1 MFPLVPY
8 RLPNGRVSLAFVSLE
23 LGELGKTIL
32 LLIIVMSI
40 TIYKFLEFLYLEF
53 YEFSL
58 NKHINN
64 GLIVPIAQNS
74 YSQMLVLVI

>member
-23 LGELGKTIL
+23 LGELGSIFL

-40 TIYKFLEFLYLEF
+40 TIYKFLKYFIFRVLYD
-53 YEFSL
+53 FSL

-64 GLIVPIAQNS
+64 GLIVLIA
-74 YSQMLVLVI
+74 

>member
-23 LGELGKTIL
+23 LGELGRIIL

-40 TIYKFLEFLYLEF
+40 TIYKFLRVFIFRVL

-64 GLIVPIAQNS
+64 GLIVLIA
-74 YSQMLVLVI
+74 

>member
-1 MFPLVPY
+1 MFTLVPY

-23 LGELGKTIL
+23 LGELGKIIL

-53 YEFSL
+53 YMSF
-58 NKHINN
+58 H
-64 GLIVPIAQNS
+64 
-74 YSQMLVLVI
+74 

>member
-23 LGELGKTIL
+23 LGELGKIIL

-40 TIYKFLEFLYLEF
+40 TIYKFLRVFIFRVL

-64 GLIVPIAQNS
+64 GLIVLIA
-74 YSQMLVLVI
+74 

>member
-23 LGELGKTIL
+23 LGELGKIIL

-40 TIYKFLEFLYLEF
+40 TIYKFLVFIFRVL

-64 GLIVPIAQNS
+64 GLIVPIA
-74 YSQMLVLVI
+74 

>member
-23 LGELGKTIL
+23 LGELGRIIL

-53 YEFSL
+53 YMSF
-58 NKHINN
+58 H
-64 GLIVPIAQNS
+64 
-74 YSQMLVLVI
+74 

>member
-23 LGELGKTIL
+23 LGELGKIIL

-53 YEFSL
+53 YMIF
-58 NKHINN
+58 H
-64 GLIVPIAQNS
+64 
-74 YSQMLVLVI
+74 

>member
-1 MFPLVPY
+1 MFPLVLY

-23 LGELGKTIL
+23 LGELGKIIL

-40 TIYKFLEFLYLEF
+40 TIYKFLKYFIFRVL

-64 GLIVPIAQNS
+64 GLIVLIA
-74 YSQMLVLVI
+74 